1 MSEIYY
7 PYITLFGE
15 NFSPKKLVETFGFY
29 IEKAHECGD
38 YNPRLKR
45 DYLLGMC
52 DMSVPDAKCGGP
64 ETIEYLLNEYERLYN
79 YGLEK
84 MEIEEAIFYLD
95 IATLQSRTTI
105 PRKYL
110 KKVCKYFK
118 NFNFAMVDLPPE
130 EYD

>member
-1 MSEIYY
+1 MRERYY
-7 PYITLFGE
+7 PYITIFGE

-29 IEKAHECGD
+29 IENAYERGD
-38 YNPRLKR
+38 YNSRTKR
-45 DYLLGMC
+45 DHPLGTC
-52 DMSVPDAKCGGP
+52 NMSVPDAKCGGP

-84 MEIEEAIFYLD
+84 MEIEESIFYLI
-95 IATLQSRTTI
+95 IAERQFRTSI

-118 NFNFAMVDLPPE
+118 DFNVAMVDLPPE